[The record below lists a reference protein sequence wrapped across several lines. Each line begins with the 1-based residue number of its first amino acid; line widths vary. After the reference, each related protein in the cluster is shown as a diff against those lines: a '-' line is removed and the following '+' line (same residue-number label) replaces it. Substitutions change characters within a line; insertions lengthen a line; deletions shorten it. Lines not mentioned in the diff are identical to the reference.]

1 MGEGEEG
8 QERKG
13 IYVQLWLIYILWQKS
28 TQHCKAIFVQL
39 KNKFKKISLPKCK
52 EKLHSEKWKVSL
64 DSKLIEQ
71 KLTNKQTMGVGEE
84 ALKR

>member
-28 TQHCKAIFVQL
+28 TQHCKAIFLQL